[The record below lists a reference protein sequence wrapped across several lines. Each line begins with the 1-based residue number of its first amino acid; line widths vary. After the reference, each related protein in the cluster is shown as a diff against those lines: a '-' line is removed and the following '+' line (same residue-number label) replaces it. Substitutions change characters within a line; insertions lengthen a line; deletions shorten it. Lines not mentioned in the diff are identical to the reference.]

1 MTDDELLAM
10 YPGFTLDQIKRG
22 LSVPAVEM
30 AAWDRRLHEHERS
43 IYGDALSIG
52 AAEYIAAEDQAEP
65 YWKGLLGLL
74 CCFAIVAMAC
84 VLIYALGG

>member
-1 MTDDELLAM
+1 MTDEELLAL

-52 AAEYIAAEDQAEP
+52 AAEYVAAEDQVEP
-65 YWKGLLGLL
+65 YRKGIACLL
-74 CCFAIVAMAC
+74 CCFMIVAMAC
-84 VLIYALGG
+84 VLLYTLG

>member
-1 MTDDELLAM
+1 MTDDELPAL

-30 AAWDRRLHEHERS
+30 AAWDRRLHEHERL

-52 AAEYIAAEDQAEP
+52 AAEYVTAAVQVEPLWKGVLSLLFCFALIAA
-65 YWKGLLGLL
+65 
-74 CCFAIVAMAC
+74 AC
-84 VLIYALGG
+84 VLIYVLG